1 MGEWLIGD
9 VSFSG
14 VHIQTWMLL
23 VSAFFPFWFPLRLE
37 TTAIVSLCDVS

>member
-9 VSFSG
+9 DSFSG

-23 VSAFFPFWFPLRLE
+23 VSAIFLFGFLYVWRQQR
-37 TTAIVSLCDVS
+37 